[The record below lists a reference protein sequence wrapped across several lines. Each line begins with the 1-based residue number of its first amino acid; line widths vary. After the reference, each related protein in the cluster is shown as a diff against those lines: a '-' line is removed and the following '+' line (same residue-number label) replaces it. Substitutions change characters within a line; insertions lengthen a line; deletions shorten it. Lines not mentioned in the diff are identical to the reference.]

1 MKSVIMCITELYYTL
16 LILLFPVF
24 LKICI
29 VAISAAGS
37 SFDEKRSKSLEDSDN
52 KQSNMGITISTFMLL
67 FFIFYNQALIA

>member
-1 MKSVIMCITELYYTL
+1 MKSLIISITELYYTL
-16 LILLFPVF
+16 IVFLFPVF
-24 LKICI
+24 LKFCI

-67 FFIFYNQALIA
+67 FSIFYNQALIA